1 MELISALK
9 QKRACHTLTSPWTL
23 PKGKKRRLAVW
34 KRNKGFPLGTI
45 LSMCL
50 LHDTLSPTV
59 SPSEPVLKSE
69 DRYAG
74 FILPRFEKKIV
85 APCYVLKFGAVL
97 QPGTVMNVNAV

>member
-1 MELISALK
+1 METEQRIPP
-9 QKRACHTLTSPWTL
+9 RYY
-23 PKGKKRRLAVW
+23 
-34 KRNKGFPLGTI
+34 PL
-45 LSMCL
+45 L

-85 APCYVLKFGAVL
+85 APSYVLKFRGSSST
-97 QPGTVMNVNAV
+97 GRCDKC